1 MIGRWVAVILPNRW
15 EHPFLSPREM
25 MRILWKIA
33 SDDNPAWRKLGKL
46 ALEKAVETVVEEGIE
61 AAVEIWK
68 KRQLK
73 FQDEFF
79 ENRDTGSDAAERK
92 EYPTREDDDIPADET
107 DDADESDGSDDDS
120 DGDGDSGDQEPVGG
134 DSANTL
140 LVGHDFDSLADYAG

>member
-1 MIGRWVAVILPNRW
+1 
-15 EHPFLSPREM
+15 M

-79 ENRDTGSDAAERK
+79 ENRDAAGDAAERK
-92 EYPTREDDDIPADET
+92 EYPTREDDDIPADES
-107 DDADESDGSDDDS
+107 DESDDS
-120 DGDGDSGDQEPVGG
+120 DGSGGDSDDGSSEPGDQEPVGG
-134 DSANTL
+134 DSAKSG
-140 LVGHDFDSLADYAG
+140 LVGHEFDSLSDFAAHSD